1 QRRRCPPDR
10 RTVRRRAAAAA
21 APAAQVRPAA
31 GARPRIRRRPGPGH
45 SRTGAYALAGPPPG
59 RQCAGLAVHHP
70 VPSVSRL
77 PAPRT
82 PLRAAARMVLRRRLG
97 DPLGRAPGA
106 GPFFAGRLRTP
117 AGSATHPAVA
127 GQRGRPQLQGGGGS
141 VRHPRG
147 HGHVAP
153 VARAARIA
161 RPERRA
167 NRRRAL
173 EDTEMSQSPI
183 DDLARNAYVD
193 GQLDAAQRRAMEAYL
208 LAHPEQAQ
216 ELSAWQRDAQELR
229 RAAGQDSLPPNPEL
243 DPAAVRARL
252 RARTRRRLAMA
263 SSLFVA
269 LVLGGATGWSAR
281 DSALAHRV
289 LPMQDA
295 VQAYRLFASDHAPQP
310 DLRADAGSLQ
320 SWLDDYFAHA

>member
-1 QRRRCPPDR
+1 
-10 RTVRRRAAAAA
+10 
-21 APAAQVRPAA
+21 
-31 GARPRIRRRPGPGH
+31 
-45 SRTGAYALAGPPPG
+45 
-59 RQCAGLAVHHP
+59 
-70 VPSVSRL
+70 
-77 PAPRT
+77 
-82 PLRAAARMVLRRRLG
+82 
-97 DPLGRAPGA
+97 
-106 GPFFAGRLRTP
+106 
-117 AGSATHPAVA
+117 
-127 GQRGRPQLQGGGGS
+127 
-141 VRHPRG
+141 
-147 HGHVAP
+147 
-153 VARAARIA
+153 
-161 RPERRA
+161 
-167 NRRRAL
+167 
-173 EDTEMSQSPI
+173 MSQSPI

-320 SWLDDYFAHA
+320 SWLDDYFAHAQRLPDLSASGYKPVAARLLTTDQGPAAIVIYENAGQRASFYSRPPGPGMQMLPEGSRRDGKLLARYWSGQGYNYALVGVGDGMPDAPPMPAQAASQAS